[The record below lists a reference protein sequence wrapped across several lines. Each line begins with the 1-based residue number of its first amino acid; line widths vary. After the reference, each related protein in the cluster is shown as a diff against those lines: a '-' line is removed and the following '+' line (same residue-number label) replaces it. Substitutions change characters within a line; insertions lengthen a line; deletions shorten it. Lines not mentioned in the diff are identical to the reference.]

1 MGNYG
6 WLDWGSSTP
15 SSSWIYPSTQLVFG
29 SNKHN
34 HTVEDKGSLY
44 ETEVQPAA
52 LEEDIVDFITPP
64 VESRSTPIAT
74 TAIAAAQDPPYEGR
88 RNKILPEDHS
98 HIVRVS
104 EEDLEPPRIKLKV
117 CEKI

>member
-6 WLDWGSSTP
+6 LDQWGQVLP
-15 SSSWIYPSTQLVFG
+15 ADYIFPSTELIFG

-34 HTVEDKGSLY
+34 HTVEDEGDVHES
-44 ETEVQPAA
+44 EIQPAA
-52 LEEDIVDFITPP
+52 LEEDIADFITPI
-64 VESRSTPIAT
+64 VEPRSTPLAT
-74 TAIAAAQDPPYEGR
+74 TAVAATQDPPYEGR
-88 RNKILPEDHS
+88 RNKILPEEHS

-104 EEDLEPPRIKLKV
+104 DEDLEPPRIKLKV